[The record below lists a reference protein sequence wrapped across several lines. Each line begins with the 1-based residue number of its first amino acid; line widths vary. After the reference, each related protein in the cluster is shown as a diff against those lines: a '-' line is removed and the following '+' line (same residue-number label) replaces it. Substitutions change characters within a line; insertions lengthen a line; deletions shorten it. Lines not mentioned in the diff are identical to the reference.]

1 MAYTEKST
9 VRNLYSYLK
18 ATKEDEIII
27 RTSYVSGGW
36 HDNEFDAHAA
46 GFDIYRFI
54 NPEYEALHQ
63 FAECYR
69 LIRRKERTQ

>member
-18 ATKEDEIII
+18 ATKENEIII

-36 HDNEFDAHAA
+36 HDNELDANLA

-63 FAECYR
+63 FAECYK
-69 LIRRKERTQ
+69 LIRREGK